1 MGPSFSE
8 GVRAGADRH
17 YVCAVEM
24 SLLSGHKTLASVQLL
39 GYRDVLLQGQVHH
52 LNRVTCN
59 STACCIQRS
68 WQPMMDASIIQI
80 SSDSN

>member
-1 MGPSFSE
+1 MHMGPSFSE

-24 SLLSGHKTLASVQLL
+24 SLLSGHKTLASGQLL

-52 LNRVTCN
+52 LNRVLRV
-59 STACCIQRS
+59 TA
-68 WQPMMDASIIQI
+68 QPAAFRGHG
-80 SSDSN
+80 NR